1 MIKNIKLTFAY
12 DGSKFK
18 GVQAQK
24 NERTIQSELE
34 RAIYKLTGKSSRLI
48 LAGRTDAGVH
58 AFGQVANFLTPANIP
73 GKAFKYKLGKYLP
86 DSIIM
91 LQSEEVSLDFHAR
104 FSSKNKRYRYIIYN
118 DKFMHPAFQSIY
130 CQVSYDLDIKAMI
143 KACRYLE
150 GRHDFKA
157 FTKYEKKEKS
167 TTRTITKADIKRDG
181 KLIIIEFEGESFLY
195 NQIRIMV
202 GCLVDIGRGHRSP
215 DHILYL
221 FDTKDRLS
229 AGITYPPSGLYLMD
243 IGY

>member
-18 GVQAQK
+18 GIQAQK

-34 RAIYKLTGKSSRLI
+34 KAIYKLTGKSSRLI

-58 AFGQVANFLTPANIP
+58 AFGQVANFLTSADIP
-73 GKAFKYKLGKYLP
+73 GKTYMFKLAKYLP
-86 DSIIM
+86 DSIIV

-104 FSSKNKRYRYIIYN
+104 FSAKNKRYQYIIYN
-118 DKFMHPAFQSIY
+118 DSFMHPAYNSIY
-130 CQVSYDLDIKAMI
+130 CHVSYKLDLKAMTR
-143 KACRYLE
+143 ACKYLE

-167 TTRTITKADIKRDG
+167 TIRTITRADIKRDG

-202 GCLVDIGRGHRSP
+202 GCLVDIGRQHRSP
-215 DHILYL
+215 DYVMDL
-221 FDTKDRLS
+221 FETKDRLK
-229 AGITYPPSGLYLMD
+229 AGITYPPSGLYLME

>member
-1 MIKNIKLTFAY
+1 MIKNIKLVFAY

-58 AFGQVANFLTPANIP
+58 AYGQVANFLTPATIP
-73 GKAFKYKLGKYLP
+73 AKAYKYKLAKYLP
-86 DSIIM
+86 ASIIVCY
-91 LQSEEVSLDFHAR
+91 SEEVGLDFHSR
-104 FSSKNKRYRYIIYN
+104 FSAKSKTYKYVIYN
-118 DKFMHPAFQSIY
+118 DEFMHPAYQSTY
-130 CQVSYDLDIKAMI
+130 CHVTYQLDLEAMAR
-143 KACRYLE
+143 ACKYLE
-150 GRHDFKA
+150 GKHDFKA
-157 FTKYEKKEKS
+157 FTKYEKKEK
-167 TTRTITKADIKRDG
+167 TTIRTITRADINRDG

-215 DHILYL
+215 DHILTL
-221 FDTKDRLS
+221 FESKDRLL